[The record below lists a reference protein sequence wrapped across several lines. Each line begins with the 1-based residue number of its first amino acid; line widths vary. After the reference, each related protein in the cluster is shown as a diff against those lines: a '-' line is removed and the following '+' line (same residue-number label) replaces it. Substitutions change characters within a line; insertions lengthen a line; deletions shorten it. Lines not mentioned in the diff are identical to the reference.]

1 MLRNHL
7 GQVIFHDFNIYY
19 TPENVKIMEK
29 GHKPT
34 KVDMT
39 VSSILRKHKIYIFKS

>member
-1 MLRNHL
+1 MSGSHL
-7 GQVIFHDFNIYY
+7 GQVVFHDFNIYY

-29 GHKPT
+29 GHKQT

-39 VSSILRKHKIYIFKS
+39 VSSILHIFNVLEET